1 MDATETAPP
10 TEVAAAPAVVAAPA
24 PTSLAA
30 AFTAASERSS
40 KAKAP
45 APAAAAAP
53 EPAKAATPAPA
64 KAAAA
69 PAAKAADPLDAA
81 AAEVVDPNI
90 TRLPFD
96 DIEDETPSDE
106 EPKSTDERVGRRI
119 ELLKTEIKATWK
131 PKVAEL
137 EETIKQRDSRLAEL
151 EAFAKER
158 EELVEKV
165 KNYEAEMSVTKLERT
180 PAFIKEVTEPETR
193 IVESA
198 LKIVEH
204 YGLNEKAIFAALE
217 EPDAMKRSAAFK
229 AATSGLDVDPD
240 HAYELRKLADEA
252 QVVLAK
258 KNDLYANAD
267 AALAELGAKTE
278 RETAAQA
285 IVRAEE
291 RGKATDLVA
300 NRVIA
305 KLPFLADIVKG
316 VTDTVKE
323 TNFEALDPQKQ
334 AYNVMMGEALPKLAV
349 AHAKLQAQYD
359 AALDE
364 IASYSKASPRV
375 DGGLARTAATG
386 AAPRTLAEA
395 ANMAA
400 GGR

>member
-1 MDATETAPP
+1 METATATPVEAVATP
-10 TEVAAAPAVVAAPA
+10 EVVVTPAAP
-24 PTSLAA
+24 SSMAA
-30 AFTAASERSS
+30 AFTAASERSN
-40 KAKAP
+40 KAKA
-45 APAAAAAP
+45 APAAAP
-53 EPAKAATPAPA
+53 EPVKAAAPAPV

-69 PAAKAADPLDAA
+69 PATKAADPLDAA
-81 AAEVVDPNI
+81 AAEVLDPNV

-165 KNYEAEMSVTKLERT
+165 KNYEAEMAVTKLERT
-180 PAFIKEVTEPETR
+180 PAFIKEVAEPEER
-193 IVESA
+193 IVGNA
-198 LKIVEH
+198 MKIIEH

-267 AALAELGAKTE
+267 KALAELSVHAEK
-278 RETAAQA
+278 ETAAQA
-285 IVRAEE
+285 VARAEE

-323 TNFEALDPQKQ
+323 TNFDSLDPQKQ

-364 IASYSKASPRV
+364 IASYTKASPRV
-375 DGGLARTAATG
+375 DGGLARTAAAG
-386 AAPRTLAEA
+386 AAPRSMAEA

-400 GGR
+400 GSR

>member
-1 MDATETAPP
+1 METATATPVEAVATP
-10 TEVAAAPAVVAAPA
+10 EVVVTPAAP
-24 PTSLAA
+24 SSMAA
-30 AFTAASERSS
+30 AFTAASERSN
-40 KAKAP
+40 KAKAAQAP
-45 APAAAAAP
+45 APEPVKAAAP
-53 EPAKAATPAPA
+53 APV

-69 PAAKAADPLDAA
+69 PATKAADPLDAA
-81 AAEVVDPNI
+81 AAEVIDPNV

-165 KNYEAEMSVTKLERT
+165 KNYEAEMAVTKLERT
-180 PAFIKEVTEPETR
+180 PAFIKEVAEPEER
-193 IVESA
+193 IVGNA
-198 LKIVEH
+198 MKIIEH

-267 AALAELGAKTE
+267 KALAELSVHAEK
-278 RETAAQA
+278 ETAAQA
-285 IVRAEE
+285 VARAEE

-323 TNFEALDPQKQ
+323 TNFDSLDPQKQ

-364 IASYSKASPRV
+364 IASYTKASPRV
-375 DGGLARTAATG
+375 DGGLARTAAAG
-386 AAPRTLAEA
+386 AAPRSMAEA

-400 GGR
+400 GSR

>member
-1 MDATETAPP
+1 METATATPVEAVATP
-10 TEVAAAPAVVAAPA
+10 EVVVTPAAP
-24 PTSLAA
+24 SSMAA
-30 AFTAASERSS
+30 AFTAASERSN
-40 KAKAP
+40 KAKA
-45 APAAAAAP
+45 APAAAP
-53 EPAKAATPAPA
+53 EPVKAAAPAPV

-69 PAAKAADPLDAA
+69 PATKAADPLDAA
-81 AAEVVDPNI
+81 AAEVIDPNV

-165 KNYEAEMSVTKLERT
+165 KNYEAEMAVTKLERT
-180 PAFIKEVTEPETR
+180 PAFIKEVAEPEER
-193 IVESA
+193 IVGNA
-198 LKIVEH
+198 MKIIEH

-267 AALAELGAKTE
+267 KALAELSVHAEK
-278 RETAAQA
+278 ETAAQA
-285 IVRAEE
+285 VARAEE

-323 TNFEALDPQKQ
+323 TNFDSLDPQKQ

-364 IASYSKASPRV
+364 IASYTKASPRV
-375 DGGLARTAATG
+375 DGGLARTAAAG
-386 AAPRTLAEA
+386 AAPRSMAEA

-400 GGR
+400 GSR

>member
-1 MDATETAPP
+1 METATATPVEAVATP
-10 TEVAAAPAVVAAPA
+10 EVVVTPAAP
-24 PTSLAA
+24 SSMAA
-30 AFTAASERSS
+30 AFTAASERSN
-40 KAKAP
+40 KAKA
-45 APAAAAAP
+45 APAAAP
-53 EPAKAATPAPA
+53 EPVKAAAPAPV

-69 PAAKAADPLDAA
+69 PATKAADPLDAA
-81 AAEVVDPNI
+81 AAEVLDPNV

-165 KNYEAEMSVTKLERT
+165 KNYEAEMAVTKLERT
-180 PAFIKEVTEPETR
+180 PAFIKEVAEPEER
-193 IVESA
+193 IVGNA
-198 LKIVEH
+198 MKIIEH

-267 AALAELGAKTE
+267 KALAELSVHAEK
-278 RETAAQA
+278 ETAAQA

-323 TNFEALDPQKQ
+323 TNFDSLDPQKQ

-364 IASYSKASPRV
+364 IASYTKASPRV
-375 DGGLARTAATG
+375 DGGLARTAAAG
-386 AAPRTLAEA
+386 AAPRSMAEA

-400 GGR
+400 GSR